1 MCRKEMLEYIIER
14 LEEADEYTVQQVYD
28 YLQEVEY

>member
-1 MCRKEMLEYIIER
+1 MLEYIIER